1 MKKVIYWLMGER
13 AGRSL
18 VGAWNWLWGIPVESG
33 GKVAVEVAQE
43 SLASMQESVQKLTQ
57 AVSTQVAAYQRA
69 EQKYQAKVQEMQRYE
84 QQAMTAQRQGNEEA
98 ARLAMGKVLQIEQ
111 LLPQFE
117 AQVQQAG
124 KFVSASKEKLN
135 RERMK
140 LETYKMDMQNMRDLN
155 EVNEALATLSKVN
168 SDLSIDSARS
178 QFEQAKNAV
187 ERRSLKEQAYA
198 ELSENPAEKLSADLD
213 RMTLDDEVS
222 RRLRQL
228 NDSSLP
234 PSAPGE

>member
-1 MKKVIYWLMGER
+1 MKKAIYWLMGER

-18 VGAWNWLWGIPVESG
+18 VGAWNWLWGIPIESG

-43 SLASMQESVQKLTQ
+43 SLASMQESVQQLTQ
-57 AVSTQVAAYQRA
+57 AVSTQIAAYQRA
-69 EQKYQAKVQEMQRYE
+69 EQKYQGKVQEMKRYE

-111 LLPQFE
+111 MLPQFE
-117 AQVQQAG
+117 AQVKQAE

-155 EVNEALATLSKVN
+155 EVNDALAVLSKVN

-228 NDSSLP
+228 
-234 PSAPGE
+234 GESQSE

>member
-1 MKKVIYWLMGER
+1 MKKAIYWLMGER
-13 AGRSL
+13 AGRSV
-18 VGAWNWLWGIPVESG
+18 VGAWNWLWGIPIESG

-43 SLASMQESVQKLTQ
+43 SLASMQESVQQLTQ
-57 AVSTQVAAYQRA
+57 AVSTQIAAYQRA
-69 EQKYQAKVQEMQRYE
+69 EQKYQGKVQEMKRYE

-111 LLPQFE
+111 MLPQFE
-117 AQVQQAG
+117 AQVKQAE
-124 KFVSASKEKLN
+124 KFVTASKEKLN

-155 EVNEALATLSKVN
+155 EVNDALAVLSKVN

-228 NDSSLP
+228 
-234 PSAPGE
+234 GESQSE

>member
-1 MKKVIYWLMGER
+1 MKKAIYWLMGER
-13 AGRSL
+13 AGRSV
-18 VGAWNWLWGIPVESG
+18 VGAWNWLWGIPIESG

-43 SLASMQESVQKLTQ
+43 SLASMQESVQQLTQ
-57 AVSTQVAAYQRA
+57 AVSTQIAAYQRA
-69 EQKYQAKVQEMQRYE
+69 EQKYQGKVQEMKRYE

-111 LLPQFE
+111 MLPQFE
-117 AQVQQAG
+117 AQVKQAE
-124 KFVSASKEKLN
+124 KFVTASKEKLN

-155 EVNEALATLSKVN
+155 EVNDALAVLSKVN

-228 NDSSLP
+228 
-234 PSAPGE
+234 GESKSE

>member
-84 QQAMTAQRQGNEEA
+84 QQAVTAQRQGNEEA

-135 RERMK
+135 RERTK

-228 NDSSLP
+228 GESP
-234 PSAPGE
+234 PE

>member
-1 MKKVIYWLMGER
+1 MKKAIYWLMGER

-18 VGAWNWLWGIPVESG
+18 VGVWNWLWGIPVESG

-43 SLASMQESVQKLTQ
+43 SLASMQESVQQLTQ
-57 AVSTQVAAYQRA
+57 AVSTQIAAYQRA
-69 EQKYQAKVQEMQRYE
+69 EQKYQAKTQEMQRYE

-111 LLPQFE
+111 MLPQFE
-117 AQVQQAG
+117 AQVKQAE

-155 EVNEALATLSKVN
+155 EVNEALALLSKVN

-228 NDSSLP
+228 GESP
-234 PSAPGE
+234 PE

>member
-1 MKKVIYWLMGER
+1 
-13 AGRSL
+13 
-18 VGAWNWLWGIPVESG
+18 
-33 GKVAVEVAQE
+33 
-43 SLASMQESVQKLTQ
+43 MQESVQKLTQ

-228 NDSSLP
+228 NDSSSP